1 MQKIKQ
7 MFLTAVGAV
16 ALICAAVASSASSA
30 SAQAADLNAAVVYF
44 SLKHN
49 QDTPQES
56 VRTNAQGTANVIA
69 AELNAPVLEI
79 LVSDTYPDNYDGVVA
94 QAQQEQEALRL
105 VGLKSDPDVSA
116 YDTIFV
122 GFPVWGGTYPRALAS
137 WLHNHDFTGKDIYVF
152 TSHMGSGFGQ
162 SVERMR
168 AEFPQLNVEPLIAV
182 RAYSE
187 DSAETKAQV
196 QRALAPIAAQ

>member
-1 MQKIKQ
+1 MA
-7 MFLTAVGAV
+7 LTGAV
-16 ALICAAVASSASSA
+16 VASSASSL
-30 SAQAADLNAAVVYF
+30 AADLNTAVVYC

-56 VRTNAQGTANVIA
+56 VRTNAQGTANVFA

-79 LVSDTYPDNYDGVVA
+79 LVSDTYPDTYNGAVE
-94 QAQQEQEALRL
+94 QAQQEQEALSL
-105 VGLKSDPDVSA
+105 VSLKSDPDVSA

-122 GFPVWGGTYPRALAS
+122 GFSVWGGTYPRAIAS
-137 WLHNHDFTGKDIYVF
+137 WLHNHDFTGNDIYVF
-152 TSHMGSGFGQ
+152 TSHMGSGLGQ
-162 SVERMR
+162 SVELMC
-168 AEFPQLNVEPLIAV
+168 AEFPQLHVVPLIAV